1 MGTLSC
7 EIKFSI
13 RCSGKIHLSG
23 NQIPDNVVGTADHQ
37 IHGMFIILIMSG
49 THCIFKIV
57 FIIIFPTEHTNT
69 ALCQKRI

>member
-7 EIKFSI
+7 EIKFPI
-13 RCSGKIHLSG
+13 RCSGKIHLSE
-23 NQIPDNVVGTADHQ
+23 NQIPDNIIGTADHQ
-37 IHGMFIILIMSG
+37 IYGTFIILIMSG
-49 THCIFKIV
+49 THRIFKIV